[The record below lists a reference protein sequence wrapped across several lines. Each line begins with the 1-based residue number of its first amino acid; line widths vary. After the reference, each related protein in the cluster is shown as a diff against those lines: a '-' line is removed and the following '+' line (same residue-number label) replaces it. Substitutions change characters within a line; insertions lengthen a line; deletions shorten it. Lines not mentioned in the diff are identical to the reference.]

1 MKLVSGDLRVKE
13 LCFAQFGVEVRGVLI
28 INNANITGSASA
40 GAIVANIIAVKVFQS
55 EKL

>member
-13 LCFAQFGVEVRGVLI
+13 LCFAHFGVEVREVPI

-40 GAIVANIIAVKVFQS
+40 STIVANIIAVQVF
-55 EKL
+55 